1 MDRPEPGL
9 IKWSQIPGYDSFIHI
24 NLQHRVVQLYK
35 PDGLA
40 QRSRFDY
47 TRLSKHDDFPTL
59 TTYDWS
65 PTVPGL
71 LAVGTQT
78 GVVNLLRMDDNS
90 NAYIELNLKMT
101 RTCQAVAF
109 NTEGL
114 LAVGLDRVRMDQ
126 CLHIW
131 DVNRLSSI
139 NKTAKGFPKDLSA
152 FTEPTYRLE
161 PSVSVSS
168 VKFFE
173 DNPKTLVVG
182 IKAQGLRIHDLRDPG
197 SVVTFQTKC
206 NNNLAIDYADQNY
219 FASSALDQP
228 GIMIWD
234 RRATSRPVASPSYL
248 GAVDEDDL
256 PWGGALRLD
265 RVVDSDDDLSLSES
279 KHSIVRSLRYCRD
292 QRGLLAVLSR
302 SGQLKVLKMN
312 KELTHRDVALEGSPE
327 LLEVHKSHDMD
338 IQYGDSARKND
349 RIVSFDW
356 VTLDSGVL
364 QPRLVV
370 LRANGTFEILEQ
382 PSFTSDYLYKLT
394 PWQPPHRG
402 LEEGGPY
409 HDVMEFE
416 PSQCSDMLGPLFV
429 EQALTDIAIFGPN
442 KVDVQSIVDK
452 TLQSKFSAA
461 DLNSKLVGSVDR
473 SPPSLDKSK
482 TIAERMRALRSN
494 LKEKAK
500 LFEASG
506 VEISALE
513 ESTSSLAQLSLSTD
527 GPVSCRHMHE
537 SLVSLPLKARG
548 LSTESQCL
556 LDHVML
562 LRAKEKYLFDCNINR
577 SVVSDDPWLRFVWD
591 WIADA
596 EDAAH
601 DGGMKLEPLDLSYMG
616 VCTLWCNDLGQ
627 KPSSRLPEAVPVP
640 ETKLWEKCVGSI
652 CKKRRLPKYEG
663 IQTKKPFHRQLCLD
677 ICGWGDTAAHEAR
690 GATHDPGQDY
700 PTTTHTMAAA
710 RALFKGDT
718 KEAIR
723 ILKTASVTH
732 PELLFVSLALQLMG
746 KSDDKLS
753 KEQLDFD
760 EAVASKTDP
769 YLRAISSLIATG
781 DWFAIANQKSLPLS
795 DRAYV
800 AVRNFDDEQLTK
812 WLHEQASMAVETGD
826 IEGIVLT
833 GITDRLVDIFAKY
846 VEKFNDYQT
855 ATLVMSFCAPRYID
869 DYRCLAWRNAYRSY
883 LQRHKAF
890 LQRTKFEVEST
901 KKSKRGGRP
910 TIKPPSRQIALRCVY
925 CDAETTLAGSGPP
938 PGAPDSRNPLMATSI
953 NAGISCPN
961 CGRHLPRCVVCLE
974 VVGVPRSDR
983 PELNGEPDIWMAANF
998 PTFCLKCEHVLH
1010 LDHAR
1015 KWFARHVE
1023 CPVPECRC
1031 RCNFR
1036 ANPELSYH

>member
-24 NLQHRVVQLYK
+24 NLQHRVVQLYE
-35 PDGLA
+35 PNGLA
-40 QRSRFDY
+40 QRS
-47 TRLSKHDDFPTL
+47 
-59 TTYDWS
+59 
-65 PTVPGL
+65 L

-90 NAYIELNLKMT
+90 NAYIELGLKMT

-131 DVNRLSSI
+131 DVNRLSSMD
-139 NKTAKGFPKDLSA
+139 KSAKGFSKDMHS
-152 FTEPTYRLE
+152 FTDPAYRLE

-182 IKAQGLRIHDLRDPG
+182 IKAQGLRIHDLREPNIG
-197 SVVTFQTKC
+197 VVTFQTKC

-234 RRATSRPVASPSYL
+234 RRATSRPVASHSYL
-248 GAVDEDDL
+248 GAVDEDEL

-265 RVVDSDDDLSLSES
+265 RVVDSDDDPSLSES

-292 QRGLLAVLSR
+292 HRGLLAVLSR
-302 SGQLKVLKMN
+302 TGQLKVLKTN
-312 KELTHRDVALEGSPE
+312 KELTPPDMSLEGSPE
-327 LLEVHKSHDMD
+327 LLEVYKSYDMD
-338 IQYGDSARKND
+338 VQYGDSGKKND

-356 VTLDSGVL
+356 VTLDSAVL

-382 PSFTSDYLYKLT
+382 PSYTSDYLYKLT

-402 LEEGGPY
+402 LEESGPY
-409 HDVMEFE
+409 HNIMEFE
-416 PSQCSDMLGPLFV
+416 SSQSSDMLGPLFV
-429 EQALTDIAIFGPN
+429 EEALSDIAIFGPD
-442 KVDVQSIVDK
+442 KVDVQTIVDK
-452 TLQSKFSAA
+452 TLQARFSAA
-461 DLNSKLVGSVDR
+461 DLN
-473 SPPSLDKSK
+473 
-482 TIAERMRALRSN
+482 TQN
-494 LKEKAK
+494 
-500 LFEASG
+500 
-506 VEISALE
+506 
-513 ESTSSLAQLSLSTD
+513 
-527 GPVSCRHMHE
+527 
-537 SLVSLPLKARG
+537 

-562 LRAKEKYLFDCNINR
+562 LRAKEKYLFDCNVNR
-577 SVVSDDPWLRFVWD
+577 AVVADDPWLRYMWD

-596 EDAAH
+596 EDAAQ
-601 DGGMKLEPLDLSYMG
+601 DGGMKLSPLDLSYMG
-616 VCTLWCNDLGQ
+616 VCTIWCNDLGQ
-627 KPSSRLPEAVPVP
+627 KPSSRLPEASPMP
-640 ETKLWEKCVGSI
+640 ETTLWEKTIGSI
-652 CKKRRLPKYEG
+652 CKRRKLPKYEG
-663 IQTKKPFHRQLCLD
+663 TQTKKPFHRQLCLD
-677 ICGWGDTAAHEAR
+677 ICGWGDNAAHEAR
-690 GATHDPGQDY
+690 GATHDPGEDY
-700 PTTTHTMAAA
+700 PTTAHTMAAA
-710 RALFKGDT
+710 RALFKGET
-718 KEAIR
+718 QEAIR

-732 PELLFVSLALQLMG
+732 PELLFVSLALQLIG
-746 KSDDKLS
+746 RSNNKLS

-812 WLHEQASMAVETGD
+812 WLHEQVSMAVDTGD
-826 IEGIVLT
+826 VEGVVLT

-846 VEKFNDYQT
+846 VQKFNDFQT
-855 ATLVMSFCAPRYID
+855 ATLVTSICAPRYID
-869 DYRCLAWRNAYRSY
+869 DYRCLAWRNAYRAY

-925 CDAETTLAGSGPP
+925 CDAETTLAGQGGPGAGPP

-983 PELNGEPDIWMAANF
+983 PELNGEPESWMAANF

-1015 KWFARHVE
+1015 QWFTRHVE